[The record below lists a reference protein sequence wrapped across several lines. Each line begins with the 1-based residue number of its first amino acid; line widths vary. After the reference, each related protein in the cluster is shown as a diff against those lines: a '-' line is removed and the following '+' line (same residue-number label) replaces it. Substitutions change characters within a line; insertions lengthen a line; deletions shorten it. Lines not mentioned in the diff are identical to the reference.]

1 MVLIMIDV
9 TINGKAIKLNPS
21 MNMVDLLRFLNVDS
35 QYVAVAHNGEV
46 VPVSNFARI
55 VVNDGDEVEIV
66 RPVGGG

>member
-1 MVLIMIDV
+1 MIDV
-9 TINGKAIKLNPS
+9 TINGKAIKLNSS

-35 QYVAVAHNGEV
+35 QYGAVAHNGEV
-46 VPVSNFARI
+46 VPVLDFTSI

>member
-1 MVLIMIDV
+1 MIDV
-9 TINGKAIKLNPS
+9 TINGKAIKLNSS

>member
-1 MVLIMIDV
+1 
-9 TINGKAIKLNPS
+9 

-35 QYVAVAHNGEV
+35 QYVAVAHNGEG
-46 VPVSNFARI
+46 VPVLDFTSI

>member
-1 MVLIMIDV
+1 MIDV
-9 TINGKAIKLNPS
+9 TRNGKPIKLNFS

-46 VPVSNFARI
+46 VPVSDFTRI

>member
-1 MVLIMIDV
+1 MGLIMIDV
-9 TINGKAIKLNPS
+9 TVNGKSIKLDSS
-21 MNMVDLLRFLNVDS
+21 MNLTDLLRFLNVDS

-46 VPVSNFARI
+46 VQVLDLMCI

>member
-1 MVLIMIDV
+1 MIDV